1 MQKFLSLKGKDKMDF
16 KKIKILSTNKQER
29 RQQIGVIVT
38 TSLFILAFVV
48 CYIKFGSELLAF
60 ISDADRFKAWLE
72 SYGHLGK
79 IVFVAVRAL
88 QTVVKIIPA
97 EPLEIGSGYAFG
109 VWGGLLYCMLGT
121 EIGSFIIVAITK
133 LFGMKAVNLFVSEE
147 KINSLGFLQNKE
159 KLSISLFIIYLIP
172 GTPKDVITYL
182 IGVTDYNIWKFL
194 LLTGV
199 ARIPSIITSTICG
212 SLLGERNYWLS
223 AGVFIGTAVL
233 GLIGVKLYTVF
244 EKKIA
249 AKKA

>member
-1 MQKFLSLKGKDKMDF
+1 MDI
-16 KKIKILSTNKQER
+16 KKIRILSTNKQER
-29 RQQIGVIVT
+29 MQQIGVII
-38 TSLFILAFVV
+38 TSSIFILGFIV
-48 CYIKFGSELLAF
+48 CYLKFGSELLSF
-60 ISDADRFKAWLE
+60 VSDADRFKAWLD
-72 SYGHLGK
+72 SYGNLGK
-79 IVFVAVRAL
+79 IVFISVRAL

-109 VWGGLLYCMLGT
+109 VWGGLFCCMIGT
-121 EIGSFIIVAITK
+121 EIGSFVIVTITK

-159 KLSISLFIIYLIP
+159 KLTTSLFIIYLIP

-194 LLTGV
+194 ILTGF

-212 SLLGERNYWLS
+212 SLLGEKNYWLS
-223 AGVFIGTAVL
+223 VGVFIGTAIL
-233 GLIGVKLYTVF
+233 GIIGVKLYAVF
-244 EKKIA
+244 EKKIT

>member
-1 MQKFLSLKGKDKMDF
+1 MDI
-16 KKIKILSTNKQER
+16 KKIRILSTNKQER
-29 RQQIGVIVT
+29 MHQIGVII
-38 TSLFILAFVV
+38 TSSIFILGFIV
-48 CYIKFGSELLAF
+48 CYLKFGSELLSF
-60 ISDADRFKAWLE
+60 VSDADRFKAWLD
-72 SYGHLGK
+72 SYGNLGK
-79 IVFVAVRAL
+79 IVFISVRAL

-109 VWGGLLYCMLGT
+109 VWGGLFCCMIGT
-121 EIGSFIIVAITK
+121 EIGSFVIVTITK

-159 KLSISLFIIYLIP
+159 KLTTSLFIIYLIP

-194 LLTGV
+194 ILTGF

-212 SLLGERNYWLS
+212 SLLGEKNYWLS
-223 AGVFIGTAVL
+223 VGVFIGTAIL
-233 GLIGVKLYTVF
+233 GIIGVKLYAVF
-244 EKKIA
+244 EKKIT

>member
-1 MQKFLSLKGKDKMDF
+1 MDI
-16 KKIKILSTNKQER
+16 KKIRILSTNKQER
-29 RQQIGVIVT
+29 MQQIGVII
-38 TSLFILAFVV
+38 TSSIFILGFIV
-48 CYIKFGSELLAF
+48 CYLKFGSELLSF
-60 ISDADRFKAWLE
+60 VSDADRFKAWLD
-72 SYGHLGK
+72 SYGNLGK
-79 IVFVAVRAL
+79 IVFISVRAL

-109 VWGGLLYCMLGT
+109 IWGGLFCCMIGT
-121 EIGSFIIVAITK
+121 EIGSFVIVTITK

-159 KLSISLFIIYLIP
+159 TLPTSLFIIYLIP

-194 LLTGV
+194 ILTGF

-212 SLLGERNYWLS
+212 SLLGEKNYWLS
-223 AGVFIGTAVL
+223 AGVFIGTAIL
-233 GLIGVKLYTVF
+233 GIIGVKLYADF
-244 EKKIA
+244 EKKIT

>member
-1 MQKFLSLKGKDKMDF
+1 MDI
-16 KKIKILSTNKQER
+16 KKIRILSTNKQER
-29 RQQIGVIVT
+29 MQQIGVII
-38 TSLFILAFVV
+38 TSSIFILGFIV
-48 CYIKFGSELLAF
+48 CYLKFGSELLSF
-60 ISDADRFKAWLE
+60 VSDADRFKAWLD
-72 SYGHLGK
+72 SYGNLGK
-79 IVFVAVRAL
+79 IVFISVRAL

-109 VWGGLLYCMLGT
+109 IWGGLFCCMIGT
-121 EIGSFIIVAITK
+121 EIGSFVIVTITK

-159 KLSISLFIIYLIP
+159 KLTTSLFIIYLIP

-194 LLTGV
+194 ILTGF

-212 SLLGERNYWLS
+212 SLLGEKNYWLS
-223 AGVFIGTAVL
+223 AGVFIGTAIL
-233 GLIGVKLYTVF
+233 GIIGVKLYAVF
-244 EKKIA
+244 EKKIT

>member
-1 MQKFLSLKGKDKMDF
+1 MDL

-29 RQQIGVIVT
+29 RQQIGVIIT
-38 TSLFILAFVV
+38 TSLCILAFVV

-60 ISDADRFKAWLE
+60 VSDADRFKAWLD
-72 SYGHLGK
+72 SYGSLGK
-79 IVFVAVRAL
+79 IIFVGVRAL

-133 LFGMKAVNLFVSEE
+133 IFGMKAVNLFVSEE

-159 KLSISLFIIYLIP
+159 KLTLSLFIIYLIP

-194 LLTGV
+194 LLTGL

-212 SLLGERNYWLS
+212 SLLGEKNYWLS
-223 AGVFIGTAVL
+223 AGVFIGTAIL

-244 EKKIA
+244 EKKIT

>member
-1 MQKFLSLKGKDKMDF
+1 MDI
-16 KKIKILSTNKQER
+16 KKIKILSANKQER
-29 RQQIGVIVT
+29 RQQIGVII
-38 TSLFILAFVV
+38 TSCIFIVAFIV

-60 ISDADRFKAWLE
+60 VSDADRFKAWLD
-72 SYGHLGK
+72 SYGNLGK
-79 IVFVAVRAL
+79 IIFVAVRAI

-109 VWGGLLYCMLGT
+109 VWGGLFYCMLGT
-121 EIGSFIIVAITK
+121 EIGSFVIVAITK

-159 KLSISLFIIYLIP
+159 KLTLSLFIIYLIP

-194 LLTGV
+194 FLTGL

-212 SLLGERNYWLS
+212 ALLGEKNYWLS

-233 GLIGVKLYTVF
+233 GLIGVKLYTQF
-244 EKKIA
+244 EKKL
-249 AKKA
+249 KKA